1 MSITCNN
8 SILSLKN
15 ININNNYKENQI
27 NFNRSS
33 FLEKNYVHN
42 NLNIKNEHL
51 FLLGDEINNL
61 DENNIPSSIEEL
73 KVIDFPNANEISLD
87 LNFSPLFFSQSTK
100 PIDCDKINQKINNFN
115 NLKKNYIYKIKK
127 IF

>member
-51 FLLGDEINNL
+51 FFLGDEINNL

-73 KVIDFPNANEISLD
+73 KVIDFPNANEIPLD
-87 LNFSPLFFSQSTK
+87 LTFILFS
-100 PIDCDKINQKINNFN
+100 INKTYR
-115 NLKKNYIYKIKK
+115 L
-127 IF
+127 